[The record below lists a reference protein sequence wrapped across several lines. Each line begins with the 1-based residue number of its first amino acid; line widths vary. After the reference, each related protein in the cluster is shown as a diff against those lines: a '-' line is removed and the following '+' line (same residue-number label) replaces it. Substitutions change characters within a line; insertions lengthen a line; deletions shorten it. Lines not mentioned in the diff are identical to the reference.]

1 MAIGSRMSRER
12 RRRRG
17 AFALRAAKWLV
28 ALGIL
33 AGLGVV
39 AYQSGLELAGEEVTR
54 LNTRLD
60 EVATEARELQL
71 RQSRLEAEL
80 RQARDA
86 HAALLRRYERDVPS
100 GASAA
105 VFALAQNRIAEG
117 IPRERI
123 EQLLRDA
130 GPLRRCEARG
140 TARRFAIV
148 YGPRIPEAAGIE
160 LAEGLVR
167 VVVSTA
173 AQTDDIA
180 RTAQVVVTVAGQE
193 PVTFTG
199 LPQRQVVTLGNA
211 ELALTVL
218 SEIRGFATASLTN
231 CAGG

>member
-39 AYQSGLELAGEEVTR
+39 AYQSGLELAQVEVTS
-54 LNTRLD
+54 LETRLD
-60 EVATEARELQL
+60 EVATEARELHL
-71 RQSRLEAEL
+71 RNSRLEADL
-80 RQARDA
+80 RQAREA
-86 HAALLRRYERDVPS
+86 NVALQRRYERDVPT
-100 GASAA
+100 GDAA
-105 VFALAQNRIAEG
+105 ALFSLAQRRIADG
-117 IPRERI
+117 LPRERVAQI
-123 EQLLRDA
+123 LQDA
-130 GPLRRCEARG
+130 GPVRRCEARG
-140 TARRFAIV
+140 PSRRFAIV
-148 YGPRIPEAAGIE
+148 YGPRIPDSAGIE

-173 AQTDDIA
+173 AQTDDIN

-231 CAGG
+231 CGG